1 LQTFLSGSGSN
12 TSSAAGEQAS
22 SDGIGSRAKRGRKR
36 QFEFTPLTY
45 TCLGDGIKK
54 QPEAARLPDGQVSN
68 EES

>member
-1 LQTFLSGSGSN
+1 
-12 TSSAAGEQAS
+12 
-22 SDGIGSRAKRGRKR
+22 
-36 QFEFTPLTY
+36 LTY